1 MPGSALLPALFFGL
15 LLGVK
20 HALDA
25 DHVVAVT
32 AIVSRT
38 NSLLRSMLVG
48 MNWGIRHT
56 LTLFTVGLG
65 VLVFKLTIPTK
76 MALSM
81 EFVVGF
87 ILVLL
92 GVPII
97 KQLSVNRA
105 HIHLHQHSDEYHLHT
120 HSHCESSSHSHQH
133 TKRPLLVGMVHG
145 FAARRRRPHPTCPQ
159 HDVLSGTRTFLSSDL
174 RPRLHHRHD
183 GLDRFNQSA
192 LQICD
197 PALTKAESVDSGNSR
212 DGQYNLR
219 PVDHVANRDCWQ
231 PIFLDNLIFHPK
243 TTHNNS

>member
-56 LTLFTVGLG
+56 LTLFTVELG

-120 HSHCESSSHSHQH
+120 HSHCESSNHSHQH

-145 FAARRRRPHPTCPQ
+145 FAAAAAPSSH
-159 HDVLSGTRTFLSSDL
+159 LSSV
-174 RPRLHHRHD
+174 RCP
-183 GLDRFNQSA
+183 
-192 LQICD
+192 
-197 PALTKAESVDSGNSR
+197 
-212 DGQYNLR
+212 
-219 PVDHVANRDCWQ
+219 
-231 PIFLDNLIFHPK
+231 
-243 TTHNNS
+243 